1 MDALAKDAF
10 VFSSEQAVY
19 GNGKENLPM
28 AAQLQQ
34 TIVGGQENFLDI
46 TLVSLLA
53 KVQFSYELQ
62 GEAVG
67 KCTLLPW
74 SCTTSPR
81 GR

>member
-1 MDALAKDAF
+1 
-10 VFSSEQAVY
+10 
-19 GNGKENLPM
+19 M

-34 TIVGGQENFLDI
+34 TIVGGQENSLDI